1 MTQQETPS
9 RLPRLIQI
17 ATVVA
22 WFVLPAMLVV
32 AAALSAPTGTWA
44 SAINALKGNAVIE
57 VFWMVIFGCI
67 ARAIHAERSVHRTM
81 AVCFGFSVAMFA
93 TFVILGLG
101 VLCVATNANTCV

>member
-22 WFVLPAMLVV
+22 WFVLP
-32 AAALSAPTGTWA
+32 
-44 SAINALKGNAVIE
+44 AINALKGNAVIE